1 VTNNDKS
8 SSFTD
13 TQLSNFFSVSNHRRI
28 PSPFDGDAD
37 ANDDDSTSVNGNLEI
52 DTMADWF
59 DEEQLDELSH
69 RQPSKYNEAMKFE
82 VRSSSCLSFE
92 F

>member
-8 SSFTD
+8 SLFTD
-13 TQLSNFFSVSNHRRI
+13 KQLSNFFSVSNHHRI
-28 PSPFDGDAD
+28 PSPFDADTDAD
-37 ANDDDSTSVNGNLEI
+37 DDDSTSVDGNLEI

-69 RQPSKYNEAMKFE
+69 KQPSKYNEAMKFE
-82 VRSSSCLSFE
+82 VRSLSCLSFE

>member
-8 SSFTD
+8 SLFTN
-13 TQLSNFFSVSNHRRI
+13 TQLSDFFSVSNHRRT
-28 PSPFDGDAD
+28 SPFDADTDAD
-37 ANDDDSTSVNGNLEI
+37 NDNSTSVDGNLEI

-69 RQPSKYNEAMKFE
+69 KQPSKYNEAMKFE